1 MNGTELAKLLNA
13 KIVTAGKNQ
22 NAEVT
27 CGYACD
33 LLSWV
38 LAHGRKGM
46 AWATVQTHVNVVA
59 VAVLMEMSCV
69 ILAEDNHIEAAS
81 LAKAEEEGLTVMET
95 AMTAYE
101 ICGRMF
107 AAGITPSDR

>member
-1 MNGTELAKLLNA
+1 MNIKELATLLDA
-13 KIVTAGKNQ
+13 TTVCAG
-22 NAEVT
+22 AEADTPLT

-46 AWATVQTHVNVVA
+46 VWTTVQTHVNVVA
-59 VAVLMEMSCV
+59 VAVLMEMACV